1 MGSAPQM
8 ILTQETVTL
17 DSKQPLATKNLGLTR
32 ARDLPNIL
40 LLMVDVAL
48 PDAGGAQPSVQ
59 AVWNIIFAK
68 SRRYKVECT
77 SRTMYTTRTQIMVQ
91 ITCTNVLPWH

>member
-1 MGSAPQM
+1 MITAGECSMGSAPQM

-17 DSKQPLATKNLGLTR
+17 DSKQPLATRNLGLTR

-48 PDAGGAQPSVQ
+48 PDNRPSRPFGTSFLQNRGGT
-59 AVWNIIFAK
+59 K
-68 SRRYKVECT
+68 
-77 SRTMYTTRTQIMVQ
+77 
-91 ITCTNVLPWH
+91 

>member
-40 LLMVDVAL
+40 LLMVDVAFQTTVRPGRL
-48 PDAGGAQPSVQ
+48 EHHFCKIEEVQ
-59 AVWNIIFAK
+59 
-68 SRRYKVECT
+68 SRMYKPYNVHHT
-77 SRTMYTTRTQIMVQ
+77 H
-91 ITCTNVLPWH
+91 TNNGTNNLY